1 MNRIS
6 VSILVIAC
14 TMQSPAGGQSLAPAP
29 TPSAPDSTPPV
40 ARPLW
45 AIDRFVSSR
54 FVVAFELD
62 REVAASDRLA
72 LVIANTDVSAA
83 TALEGRRLRY
93 RPTAWR
99 LPSGASEAVA
109 YLVRA
114 TGQWIEIGRAP
125 LKVLT
130 RAGLERGSIVP
141 SLDLSSTG
149 QLDQSVDPGAPP
161 ARRTYQDLTLR
172 IGVENTV
179 AKNDW
184 EFAAQGNAVGVSETE
199 QRLRYGQPGAPAVDL
214 SDYRIQL
221 TRRRARLTMGH
232 VSVGANRY
240 LISGFS
246 SRGLAAGFP
255 LGAAATLDLG
265 LVRGSSVVGWNNL
278 LGLMEPDHRI
288 AVGTLGVEV
297 FPKRPGGL
305 RLDLSGIDG
314 SVLPQS
320 GYNQGAATDAEESR
334 GFGIQVSASDAK
346 NRVRFSGG
354 VARSRF
360 VNPGDPLLFGDTA
373 VVAVVPTTR
382 TARYGELGLQLLRGV
397 ALGKATQAS
406 LGATLRHE
414 RVDPLF
420 RSVGG
425 SPQSDVENN
434 GLDLTGTIG
443 PLSFQASATAA
454 RDNLGRITSV
464 LTSRTRTR
472 SVNLAAPLGALLG
485 ARPEAWYLPALTYS
499 WQQTR
504 QYGEGVPTNGDFS
517 AGHVP
522 DQWSIAQTGSS
533 MWTGT
538 RWSLTYRWNQ
548 SVQDNRQTGRER
560 ADFRGIVHGLSFA
573 LTGLT
578 GFTPS
583 LEASVERQKNFES
596 AVTQRTER
604 VGASAAAQLT
614 RTTAFNG
621 SLSQA
626 WGFDPFGGRRTR
638 NTELQVELSQGL
650 NLYRATAGGT
660 QARLFVRYARARA
673 AFLPIVATPGIA
685 PAVRWTLNAGGSIRL
700 F

>member
-1 MNRIS
+1 MNRI
-6 VSILVIAC
+6 LVINLLIAC
-14 TMQSPAGGQSLAPAP
+14 ALRSPAAGQRPAQQA
-29 TPSAPDSTPPV
+29 SDSTPPV

-45 AIDRFVSSR
+45 EVDRFVSSR
-54 FVVAFELD
+54 FAVTFELD
-62 REVAASDRLA
+62 REVPTTDRLA

-93 RPTAWR
+93 RPTTWR

-114 TGQWIEIGRAP
+114 AGQWIEIGRAP

-149 QLDQSVDPGAPP
+149 QLDQSIDPGSPP

-179 AKNDW
+179 AKNGW
-184 EFAAQGNAVGVSETE
+184 EFAARGNAVGVSETE
-199 QRLRYGQPGAPAVDL
+199 QRLRYGQPSAPAVDL

-221 TRRRARLTMGH
+221 SRRSARLTMGH
-232 VSVGANRY
+232 VAVGANRY
-240 LISGFS
+240 LMSGFS
-246 SRGLAAGFP
+246 SRGLAAGLP
-255 LGAAATLDLG
+255 LGSAATLDLG

-305 RLDLSGIDG
+305 HLDVSGIDG
-314 SVLPQS
+314 SVLPQG

-334 GFGIQVSASDAK
+334 GFGVQVSASDVK
-346 NRVRFSGG
+346 DRVRFSGG

-360 VNPGDPLLFGDTA
+360 VNPGDPLLFGDTT
-373 VVAVVPTTR
+373 VVAVAPTTR
-382 TARYGELGLQLLRGV
+382 TARYGELGLQFLRGV
-397 ALGKATQAS
+397 SLGKTTQAS

-434 GLDLTGTIG
+434 GLELTGAIG
-443 PLSFQASATAA
+443 PLSFQATATAA
-454 RDNLGRITSV
+454 RDNLGRIASI

-472 SVNLAAPLGALLG
+472 GVNLAAPLGALLG
-485 ARPEAWYLPALTYS
+485 APPEAWYLPALTYS
-499 WQQTR
+499 WQRTR

-522 DQWSIAQTGSS
+522 DQWSIAQAGSAA
-533 MWTGT
+533 WTGT
-538 RWSLTYRWNQ
+538 RWSLSYRWNQ
-548 SVQDNRQTGRER
+548 SSQDNRQTGRER

-573 LTGLT
+573 LTGIT

-583 LEASVERQKNFES
+583 LETSVERQKNFES
-596 AVTQRTER
+596 ALTQRTER

-638 NTELQVELSQGL
+638 NTEVQVELSQGL

-673 AFLPIVATPGIA
+673 AFLPIVATPGVA

-700 F
+700 Y